1 MRILISAI
9 ISLLFLSTVCLQAQ
23 TEKVRVYLKM
33 VALGQIDD
41 VKSKLPDLLAEYPA
55 DPGVQLL
62 HAVVIEDAFKA
73 VEKYKT
79 IVKVYPDSEWAD
91 DAYWRIVQ
99 FYAVIGDTARAKNEL
114 NYYRKKYPSS
124 EFLIAASDVVRQ
136 AVKHAQRTERGGF
149 PNRAVPAYNKPVE
162 TNTATKEYV
171 HPQDVVSSAE
181 DVDHSEEL
189 ANIPHEKPV
198 EVATHDE
205 PIDGDT
211 KYGLQV
217 GIYRTYEAAKAERD
231 KFSKLRMLSVVKEKK
246 IDGENFYAVVI
257 GNYSSRESAETAKHI
272 VQNQCKCNPIIYQK

>member
-1 MRILISAI
+1 MRILVSII
-9 ISLLFLSTVCLQAQ
+9 ISLVLLSAVSTEAQ

-33 VALGQIDD
+33 VALGQIED
-41 VKSKLPDLLAEYPA
+41 VKSKLPDLLAEYPS

-79 IVKVYPDSEWAD
+79 IVRVYPDSEWAD

-99 FYAVIGDTARAKNEL
+99 FYAVVGDTARAQDEL
-114 NYYRKKYPSS
+114 SNYRKKYPSS

-136 AVKHAQRTERGGF
+136 AKKHAMRGG
-149 PNRAVPAYNKPVE
+149 NYAKKVE
-162 TNTATKEYV
+162 KTEPTTDYV
-171 HPQDVVSSAE
+171 HPQDITEDKEAE
-181 DVDHSEEL
+181 AKIAAAKKAENYND
-189 ANIPHEKPV
+189 IPHEKPTTTT
-198 EVATHDE
+198 ETTTTEEDDE
-205 PIDGDT
+205 A

-231 KFSKLRMLSVVKEKK
+231 KFSKLRMLSVVMEKE
-246 IDGENFYAVVI
+246 IDGEPFYAVVI

-272 VQNQCKCNPIIYQK
+272 VHQQCKCSPIIYKK